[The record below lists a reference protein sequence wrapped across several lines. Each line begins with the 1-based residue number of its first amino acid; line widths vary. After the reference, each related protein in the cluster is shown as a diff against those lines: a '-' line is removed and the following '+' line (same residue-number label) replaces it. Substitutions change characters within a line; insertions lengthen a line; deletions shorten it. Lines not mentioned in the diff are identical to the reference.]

1 VIGTF
6 IAALEADG
14 GQATHVADSAA
25 ARAYVA
31 ALLGRDAKLCFWSGD
46 PLVMSLDPASLGR
59 EAPAAEAG
67 AGITGADFGVAAT
80 GTVVLTYGAGRS
92 RATGL
97 LPDLHIA
104 LLPAD
109 RMLATLDEAIAR
121 VYAADV
127 PRAMTLVTGASATS
141 DIEKI
146 RVVGAHGPRRIAVVV
161 IG

>member
-1 VIGTF
+1 VIDAF

-14 GQATHVADSAA
+14 GEGRRVADGAA
-25 ARAYVA
+25 ARAHVA
-31 ALLGRDAKLCFWSGD
+31 TLLGRDATLCFWEGD
-46 PLVMSLDPASLGR
+46 PLVASLDPGSLGR
-59 EAPAAEAG
+59 VTAPAEAA
-67 AGITGADFGVAAT
+67 AGITSAVFGVAAT
-80 GTVVLTYGAGRS
+80 GTLVLTYGAGRS

-109 RMLATLDEAIAR
+109 CILATLDEAVAR
-121 VYAADV
+121 IYAGEV

-146 RVVGAHGPRRIAVVV
+146 RVVGAHGPRKVAAVIV
-161 IG
+161 G